1 MTSKRFL
8 VPLAVIL
15 MLATVVMPA
24 CAQGDDGEAAAAD
37 TAASSDTTSKA
48 SYAIGH
54 NIGSNM
60 HRQGIDFDV
69 DQLVAGLRDG
79 LAGNDPAV
87 PPEEMQA
94 AMQAFQQ
101 EVMAAQQAK
110 MEQQGAENLAAGKA
124 FLEENAK
131 KEGVQVSD
139 SGLQYQILE
148 PGSGPSPESG
158 DTVVVHYTGTLIDG
172 TKFDSSRDR
181 GQPAT
186 FPVDGVIPGF
196 SEGLKLLKKGGKAKL
211 WIPADIGYGP
221 QGAGAAIP
229 PNATLIFDI
238 EMVDVQK
245 AGGDGGSMDSGS
257 MDDDSMSD
265 DSMSDDS
272 MDDGR

>member
-1 MTSKRFL
+1 
-8 VPLAVIL
+8 
-15 MLATVVMPA
+15 
-24 CAQGDDGEAAAAD
+24 
-37 TAASSDTTSKA
+37 
-48 SYAIGH
+48 
-54 NIGSNM
+54 
-60 HRQGIDFDV
+60 
-69 DQLVAGLRDG
+69 
-79 LAGNDPAV
+79 
-87 PPEEMQA
+87 
-94 AMQAFQQ
+94 
-101 EVMAAQQAK
+101 MAAQQAK

-257 MDDDSMSD
+257 MDSGSMGD